1 MHRHVRAPAR
11 ILNMSTTTSSL
22 PWILNGLIETCKDG
36 QEGFRN
42 AAEHV
47 KDQDYKS
54 LFAELSNQRQLYIGE
69 LRVLLDSL
77 DEGAAESGSVAGAI
91 HRGWIGLKSLL
102 TKGDEHAILEECER
116 GEDAAVDQ
124 YREVLEHDDLPAD
137 VRELVDRQFMGIK
150 AAHDRVRAL
159 RDRTE
164 N

>member
-1 MHRHVRAPAR
+1 
-11 ILNMSTTTSSL
+11 MSTTTSSL

-36 QEGFRN
+36 QEGYRD
-42 AAEHV
+42 AAERV

-54 LFAELSNQRQLYIGE
+54 LFAELANQRQLYAAE
-69 LRVLLDSL
+69 LQSLLDSL
-77 DEGAAESGSVAGAI
+77 DLGAAESGSVAGAL
-91 HRGWIGLKSLL
+91 HRGWMNLKSLL
-102 TKGDEHAILEECER
+102 TSGDEHALLEECER

-124 YREVLEHDDLPAD
+124 YREILDHDDLPAN

-150 AAHDRVRAL
+150 AAHDRIKAL